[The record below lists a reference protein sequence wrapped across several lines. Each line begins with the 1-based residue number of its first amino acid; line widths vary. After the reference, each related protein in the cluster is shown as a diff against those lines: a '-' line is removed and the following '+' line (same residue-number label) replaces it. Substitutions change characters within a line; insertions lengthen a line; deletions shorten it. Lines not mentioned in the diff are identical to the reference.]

1 MGKLDDK
8 VAIVTGAAGGIGAAS
23 ALLFVQEGARVL
35 LVDRDE
41 QGLHT
46 VADGIEPDRVA
57 IQVADVSSPTDTERY
72 VAHAV
77 ERFGGLDVLFANAG
91 VEGTVAPIRAGN
103 LEEFDRVIAIN
114 LRGAW
119 LGLRAAIPRIAERGG
134 GSIVLTSSVAG
145 LVGSPGLAPYVAS
158 KHALVGLAKAAA
170 IECAP
175 LGIRVNC
182 VNPGPI
188 ENRMM
193 RSIEEQ
199 LAPGAGDK
207 VKQGFL
213 SAVPLRRYG
222 LNEEIARMVLFLA
235 SSDSSYSTGAVFLAD
250 GGFVTG

>member
-1 MGKLDDK
+1 VGKLDDK
-8 VAIVTGAAGGIGAAS
+8 VAIVTGGAGGIGAAT
-23 ALLFVQEGARVL
+23 ALLFVQEGARVV

-41 QGLHT
+41 AGLRQ
-46 VADGIEPDRVA
+46 AAESIDRDRIA
-57 IQVADVSSPTDTERY
+57 ICAADVSSPADTERY
-72 VAHAV
+72 VALAV

-91 VEGTVAPIRAGN
+91 VEGAVAPIRSGS
-103 LEEFDRVIAIN
+103 LEEFDRVIAVN

-119 LGLRAAIPRIAERGG
+119 LALRAAIPRIAERGG

-158 KHALVGLAKAAA
+158 KHALVGLAKVAA
-170 IECAP
+170 IECGP

-193 RSIEEQ
+193 RSIEDQ
-199 LAPGAGDK
+199 LAPGEGDK

-213 SAVPLRRYG
+213 SMVPMRRYG
-222 LNEEIARMVLFLA
+222 TNEEIAKLVLFVA
-235 SSDSSYSTGAVFLAD
+235 SADSSYSTGAVFVAD
-250 GGFVTG
+250 GGFVAG